1 MNRRRPVGDK
11 EGDQFRDFFGATG
24 SAERNSAWRVYE
36 VLPGGLLV
44 GPSLFGEPDDQAMC
58 GRRLNEARSN
68 RIHADTLRPH
78 LLRQPLA
85 ISRQRGLGISR
96 QRGLGSGISEGRL
109 EQRQSPLNRRDV
121 NDDARAPLDHLR
133 QQSAVE
139 TDSGKQ
145 IDIRN
150 DKNRQKSKVLTQR

>member
-1 MNRRRPVGDK
+1 
-11 EGDQFRDFFGATG
+11 
-24 SAERNSAWRVYE
+24 
-36 VLPGGLLV
+36 
-44 GPSLFGEPDDQAMC
+44 MC

-85 ISRQRGLGISR
+85 ISRQRGLG
-96 QRGLGSGISEGRL
+96 SGIREGRL
-109 EQRQSPLNRRDV
+109 EQRQSLLNRRDV
-121 NDDARAPLDHLR
+121 DGDARASLDHPR

-145 IDIRN
+145 IDIN
-150 DKNRQKSKVLTQR
+150 SP